1 MKIYKFC
8 EFVKKKLKEFVFLQ
22 KSDIMMIRGGL
33 MPINKSKFSNFFV
46 CLLIPMA
53 LIMFVGM
60 FFSVK
65 LVGNTYFVALILA
78 VVFLLLNKKYG
89 KFITNHKLA
98 FVLFEIINLIAI
110 IAIIYYEFA
119 KFTIILNF
127 FLVMLLIAEVL
138 LFLLDIFYIK
148 NEKINS
154 QENLYISIVKVGSFI
169 CILTYFFKVSSLFFA
184 IDALIFEL
192 ANIALKILF
201 KKFDIPEFDNQK
213 EEKEVSN
220 IEKIID
226 SAAENEGE
234 IE

>member
-1 MKIYKFC
+1 MGF
-8 EFVKKKLKEFVFLQ
+8 
-22 KSDIMMIRGGL
+22 
-33 MPINKSKFSNFFV
+33 NKSKFSNFFV
-46 CLLIPMA
+46 CMLIPMA
-53 LIMFVGM
+53 LLMFIAM

-65 LVGNTYFVALILA
+65 IVEGIYFAALILA
-78 VVFLLLNKKYG
+78 VVYFILNKKYG

-98 FVLFEIINLIAI
+98 FILFEIINLIAV

-127 FLVMLLIAEVL
+127 FLVLLVIAEVL
-138 LFLLDIFYIK
+138 LLLLDIFYIK

-154 QENLYISIVKVGSFI
+154 QENLFISIVKLGSFI
-169 CILTYFFKVSSLFFA
+169 CILTYFFNISTLFFA

-192 ANIALKILF
+192 ANLTIKILF
-201 KKFDIPEFDNQK
+201 QKFELPEMDKEYQK
-213 EEKEVSN
+213 EVEPSN

>member
-1 MKIYKFC
+1 
-8 EFVKKKLKEFVFLQ
+8 
-22 KSDIMMIRGGL
+22 

-65 LVGNTYFVALILA
+65 IVGNTYFVALILA
-78 VVFLLLNKKYG
+78 VVFLILNKKYG

-98 FVLFEIINLIAI
+98 FILFEMINLIAI
-110 IAIIYYEFA
+110 IAVIYYEFS
-119 KFTIILNF
+119 KFTIVLNF
-127 FLVMLLIAEVL
+127 FLVLLFIAEVL
-138 LFLLDIFYIK
+138 LLILDIFYVK
-148 NEKINS
+148 NDKINS
-154 QENLYISIVKVGSFI
+154 QENLFISVVKVGSFI
-169 CILTYFFKVSSLFFA
+169 CIATYFFKVSSLFFA
-184 IDALIFEL
+184 IEALIFEL
-192 ANIALKILF
+192 ANIVLKVLF
-201 KKFDIPEFDNQK
+201 KKFDMPEFEKQNT
-213 EEKEVSN
+213 EKEVSN

>member
-1 MKIYKFC
+1 MGF
-8 EFVKKKLKEFVFLQ
+8 
-22 KSDIMMIRGGL
+22 
-33 MPINKSKFSNFFV
+33 NKSKFSNFFV
-46 CLLIPMA
+46 CMLIPMA
-53 LIMFVGM
+53 LLMFVAM

-65 LVGNTYFVALILA
+65 IVEGIYFAALILA
-78 VVFLLLNKKYG
+78 VVYLILNKKYG

-98 FVLFEIINLIAI
+98 FILFEIINLIAV

-127 FLVMLLIAEVL
+127 FLVLLIIAEVL
-138 LFLLDIFYIK
+138 LLLLDIFYIK

-154 QENLYISIVKVGSFI
+154 QENLFISIVKLGSFI
-169 CILTYFFKVSSLFFA
+169 CILTYFFNISTLFFA

-192 ANIALKILF
+192 ANLTIKILF
-201 KKFDIPEFDNQK
+201 QKFELPEISKEDKK
-213 EEKEVSN
+213 EENEPSN